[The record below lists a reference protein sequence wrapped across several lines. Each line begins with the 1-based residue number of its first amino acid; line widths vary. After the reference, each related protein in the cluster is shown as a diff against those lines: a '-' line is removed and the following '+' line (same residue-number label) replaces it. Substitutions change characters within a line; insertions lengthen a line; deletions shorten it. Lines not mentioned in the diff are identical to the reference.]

1 VTFDTWRRIGHA
13 FKLAALIL
21 GMSVMTKRLVLAT
34 AIALAAAGSAHA
46 QTSSPA
52 PAWVARSNADAQ
64 VLLDAQARFS
74 PESASQLGLPG
85 YDDKVADLKPDTDAR
100 QRAAL
105 VEVKDKLENMLAAEK
120 DTNVR
125 QDLQIMIHATDLQIE
140 GIDLNDKYLLPY
152 QDVGQL
158 IFGGE
163 FALLKDDVDAKRRP
177 DALKRL
183 ECYVGKTPGCTP
195 ITQLAEALTTAKLS
209 DTHLLGPYKGD
220 VAQQLSNTQHYVQ
233 GIRQLYAKYKL
244 DDAEGKAALDA
255 LDAQLKDYDAWVHST
270 IVPRQR
276 DDFRLPEPLYAYN
289 LKQVGIDIPPE
300 ELIKQAELEF
310 VELRSTMQ
318 MIAPIVAKD
327 EGIQATDYRDVLKA
341 LKTQQLGKDDVVPWY
356 HEVIGKIQDIIRR
369 EHIITLPQRE
379 MQMRL
384 ASEAETA
391 STPAPHMDPP
401 PLINNH
407 GERGTFV
414 LTMGNPSAKPNS
426 ADAYDDFTFKAA
438 AWTLTAHEGRPG
450 HELQFSAMVE
460 RGVSLARSIFA
471 FNSVNVE
478 GWALYSESEM
488 LPYEPPAGQFAALQ
502 ARLMRAA
509 RAFLDPMLNL
519 GLISK
524 QRAHDVLRYDV
535 GLSEAMTREEL
546 DRYTF
551 NSPGQATAYFY
562 GYMRLQQLRLQTEL
576 ALGKNFNRQA
586 FNDFIVNQGLLPPDQ
601 LAEAVRTQ
609 FIPSQPKP

>member
-1 VTFDTWRRIGHA
+1 
-13 FKLAALIL
+13 
-21 GMSVMTKRLVLAT
+21 MSKRLALAI
-34 AIALAAAGSAHA
+34 AVALAAVGSVHA
-46 QTSSPA
+46 QTSQA
-52 PAWVARSNADAQ
+52 QAWVARSNEDAK
-64 VLLDAQARFS
+64 VLLDVMARFT
-74 PESASQLGLPG
+74 PESATQVGLPG
-85 YDDKVADLKPDTDAR
+85 YDDKVVDLKPNSNARTRAAYVDAR
-100 QRAAL
+100 S
-105 VEVKDKLENMLAAEK
+105 KLQAMLAKET

-125 QDLQIMIHATDLQIE
+125 QDLQIMINAANLAIE
-140 GIDLNDKYLLPY
+140 GIDLNDKYVLPY

-158 IFGGE
+158 IFNGE
-163 FALLKDDVDAKRRP
+163 FSLLRDDVDTKRWPAAR
-177 DALKRL
+177 KRL
-183 ECYVGKTPGCTP
+183 ECYVGQTPGCTP
-195 ITQLAEALTTAKLS
+195 LVKLAEAQTMAQLS
-209 DTHLLGPYKGD
+209 NKHLLGPYKNNVD
-220 VAQQLSNTQHYVQ
+220 QQIANSDRYAQ
-233 GIRQLYAKYKL
+233 GIRQLFTKYKL
-244 DDAEGKAALDA
+244 DDAAGKAALDA
-255 LDAQLKDYDAWVHST
+255 MDAQLKDYNAWVRST

-300 ELIKQAELEF
+300 ELIKQAQLEF
-310 VELRSTMQ
+310 VEVRSAMQTM
-318 MIAPIVAKD
+318 APEVAKA
-327 EGIQATDYRDVLKA
+327 EGFQATDYRDVIKELK
-341 LKTQQLGKDDVVPWY
+341 KQQLGKNDVEPWY
-356 HEVIGKIQDIIRR
+356 HDIIAKIEAIIRR

-384 ASEAETA
+384 ASDAETA
-391 STPAPHMDPP
+391 ATPAPHMDPP
-401 PLINNH
+401 PLIDNH

-414 LTMGNPSAKPNS
+414 LTMGNPSNKGDNS
-426 ADAYDDFTFKAA
+426 DVYDDFTFKAA

-460 RGVSLARSIFA
+460 RGVSLARSLFA

-488 LPYEPPAGQFAALQ
+488 MPYEPPAGQFTTLQ
-502 ARLMRAA
+502 FRLMRAA

-519 GLISK
+519 GMISK
-524 QRAHDVLRYDV
+524 ERAHDVLRYDV

-546 DRYTF
+546 DRFTF

-609 FIPSQPKP
+609 FIPSQQK